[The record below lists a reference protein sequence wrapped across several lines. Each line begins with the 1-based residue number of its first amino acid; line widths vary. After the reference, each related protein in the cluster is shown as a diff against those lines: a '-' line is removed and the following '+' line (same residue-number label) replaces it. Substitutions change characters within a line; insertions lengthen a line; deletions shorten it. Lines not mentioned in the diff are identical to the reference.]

1 MRLLPNRL
9 LFFTVLCCHAFM
21 PQTACAEQIP
31 VPVTGSYQLGIQLP
45 DVDRNAL
52 VEQVRILRSQLIR
65 RKQALLQAVSDKK
78 LDTQDYIITV
88 IMPGGLLYAGYRKAR
103 YEQAKNE
110 LARVSAEID
119 EYSHDILAMQPGS
132 LPVALVQQH

>member
-1 MRLLPNRL
+1 
-9 LFFTVLCCHAFM
+9 M
-21 PQTACAEQIP
+21 PQSACAEQTP
-31 VPVTGSYQLGIQLP
+31 VPVTASYQLGIQLP

-65 RKQALLQAVSDKK
+65 RKQALLQAVSDKR

-103 YEQAKNE
+103 YEQAKDE

-119 EYSHDILAMQPGS
+119 EYSDDILAMQPGS
-132 LPVALVQQH
+132 PPVVLVQQR

>member
-9 LFFTVLCCHAFM
+9 LFFTVLCCQAFM
-21 PQTACAEQIP
+21 PQTAGAEQIP

-45 DVDRNAL
+45 DVDRNTL

-119 EYSHDILAMQPGS
+119 EYSDDILAMQPGS
-132 LPVALVQQH
+132 PPVVLVQQR

>member
-1 MRLLPNRL
+1 MPLIPNRL

-31 VPVTGSYQLGIQLP
+31 VPVMASYQLGIQIP

-78 LDTQDYIITV
+78 LDTKDYIITV